1 MRRGRKKRINWNDIE
16 TPCVKICKSIDNSC
30 IGCYR
35 TGEEISE
42 WVWMTPERR
51 SEIIKEIQLNRC
63 QVSTNN

>member
-16 TPCVKICKSIDNSC
+16 SPCVKICKIIDNSC

-42 WVWMTPERR
+42 WVWMTPEKRL
-51 SEIIKEIQLNRC
+51 EIIKEIQLNRC
-63 QVSTNN
+63 PT